1 MKYYIKNKISIN
13 KLARLLKGLDWCIMT
28 EDYYAPFSYYWTN
41 QNFSLQ
47 RNFIYIDLDKDY
59 INNESDLEIQIT
71 KLLNS
76 LEEKENE

>member
-1 MKYYIKNKISIN
+1 
-13 KLARLLKGLDWCIMT
+13 MT

-47 RNFIYIDLDKDY
+47 RNFIYINLDKSY
-59 INNESDLEIQIT
+59 ISNESDSEIRIT